1 VSGDAGARCGGE
13 ALSPPAARWRVLS
26 DGPRDGPWNMAVDE
40 AIAHAVGARQVP
52 PTVRFYAW
60 NGPTVSLGRFQDAR
74 GVVAPDARERRG
86 IGVVR
91 RPTGGRAVLHD
102 DEITYSVCAPLDGAW
117 GRGSVTESFRLIGA
131 GLVVGLRD
139 LGVAASLGDGGDDRS
154 RERSAACF
162 QGRRLPAVVAD
173 GRKLVGS
180 AQRRWE
186 RALLQHGSLLVRVDL
201 EMHQAVFP
209 AWPRDEPGRGVTCL
223 SALLPEM
230 PARAEVEAAL
240 MGGWSEVLG
249 VRGWSGELTAAERQ
263 EAERLAATPYADPAW
278 TWRY

>member
-1 VSGDAGARCGGE
+1 VSGDAGPDCGGD
-13 ALSPPAARWRVLS
+13 ACPPPATRWRVLS

-60 NGPTVSLGRFQDAR
+60 DGPTVSLGRFQDAR
-74 GVVAPDARERRG
+74 GVVAPDARDRRG

-102 DEITYSVCAPLDGAW
+102 DEVTYSVCAPLDDTW
-117 GRGSVTESFRLIGA
+117 GRVSVAESFRLIGA
-131 GLVVGLRD
+131 GLVLGLRR
-139 LGVAASLGDGGDDRS
+139 LGVAASLGDADDDGARDRS
-154 RERSAACF
+154 TACF
-162 QGRRLPAVVAD
+162 QSRRLPAVVAT

-186 RALLQHGSLLVRVDL
+186 RALLQHGSLLLRVDL
-201 EMHQAVFP
+201 EMHQVVFP
-209 AWPRDEPGRGVTCL
+209 AWPRDAPGRGVTCL

-240 MGGWSEVLG
+240 IGGLAEVLC
-249 VRGWSGELTAAERQ
+249 VRGC
-263 EAERLAATPYADPAW
+263 PAN
-278 TWRY
+278 